1 MLHST
6 LINNILKHFT
16 MQEKG
21 YGKSKMYHLYL
32 IQFKEHIIIIRLWLA
47 MHYFEKSEF
56 LTLT

>member
-6 LINNILKHFT
+6 LIKNILKHFT

-32 IQFKEHIIIIRLWLA
+32 IQFKEHNYYYNKTVACYAL
-47 MHYFEKSEF
+47 F
-56 LTLT
+56 

>member
-6 LINNILKHFT
+6 LIKNILKHFT

-32 IQFKEHIIIIRLWLA
+32 IQFKEHIIA